1 MNVSSHLPP
10 RRGFQSLTTRLIV
23 WTLLSVGSVYGATLA
38 ISNALARRMAIAA
51 AAREADNETDA
62 AVKSIRG
69 VLHAV
74 EEQTMV
80 LAETLEALQPA
91 EQGMKRLLRRFVSG
105 NRDVFGAA
113 IAFAPGAFVSRV
125 QHYALYYHR
134 DLRQPDKLVPA
145 DLASERNR
153 YWERDW
159 YSGAVRSGQP
169 RWSDPYRDD
178 GGAGLTIV
186 TYSVPF
192 YGPRGGVAGVVTA
205 DLLLHW
211 LDARV
216 AEVELGR
223 SGFGVI
229 ISASGRIIAA
239 SGRRR
244 ERTEVSET
252 VLHNVPE
259 NERVRLQPVVQKMAA
274 GERGFAPV
282 EVGGVLYRLTFEPIG
297 YAGWSLAT
305 LYPEAEL
312 LEEVGGLRVIQVSLA
327 VGGLAVL
334 MLVVVILSHRF
345 TRPLQ
350 ALAASAGQMATGDL
364 DAALPPVET
373 RDEVGVLNRAVHE
386 MRDSL
391 KAYIADLRE
400 TTAAKERLESE
411 LKVARRIQADML
423 PREKAG
429 GPGEGYE
436 LAATLV
442 PARAVGGDLFHH
454 FRHGSKVAFLVGDV
468 SGKGVPAALFMA
480 RTKTLFEAIGAREE
494 DPGAILVA
502 ANHNLCTENEAGMFV
517 TCVCGVLDVESGD
530 LAFALAGHEP
540 PVLAPAEGTV
550 APLSVEGGRVL
561 GLIEESDY
569 PVNRRRLRD
578 RDAVVLYTD
587 GVSEAQDP
595 EGDFFGVERI
605 VDVIGRHRR
614 DDASAITGGLL
625 EAVRAFSG
633 TTVQYDDIT
642 LMTLRY
648 LASPR

>member
-1 MNVSSHLPP
+1 MSSPSRTP
-10 RRGFQSLTTRLIV
+10 TGRGFRSLTTRLIV
-23 WTLLSVGSVYGATLA
+23 WTLLSVGVVYVVTLA
-38 ISNALARRMAIAA
+38 ISNGIARRMAIAA

-62 AVKSIRG
+62 AVKGIG
-69 VLHAV
+69 DVLHAV

-80 LAETLEALQPA
+80 LAETLEALQPD
-91 EQGMKRLLRRFVSG
+91 EVGMKRLLRRFVSG

-113 IAFAPGAFVSRV
+113 IAFAPKAFASRV
-125 QHYALYYHR
+125 EHYALCYHR
-134 DLRQPDKLVPA
+134 DPSHPDELVSA
-145 DLASERNR
+145 DLASGRYR

-159 YSGAVRSGQP
+159 YTEPARTGQP
-169 RWSDPYRDD
+169 RWSEPYVDE
-178 GGAGLTIV
+178 GGVAVTIV
-186 TYSVPF
+186 TYSFPF
-192 YGPRGGVAGVVTA
+192 RGPGGEVRGVVTA
-205 DLLLHW
+205 NLRLRW

-216 AEVELGR
+216 AAVSLGR

-229 ISASGRIIAA
+229 ISRSRRIIAS
-239 SGRRR
+239 SGRPR
-244 ERTEVSET
+244 ERIEASEA
-252 VLHNVPE
+252 VLDHVPAP
-259 NERVRLQPVVQKMAA
+259 ERERLQPIVQKIVA
-274 GERGFAPV
+274 GESGFAPV
-282 EVGGVLYRLTFEPIG
+282 EVGGVRYRLTFQPVG

-312 LEEVGGLRVIQVSLA
+312 LQDVWGLRRIQAGLSIGGL
-327 VGGLAVL
+327 GLL
-334 MLVVVILSHRF
+334 TIVVVILSRRL

-373 RDEVGVLNRAVHE
+373 RDEVGELNGAVHE

-391 KAYIADLRE
+391 KTYIADLRE

-411 LKVARRIQADML
+411 LKVARRIQIDML
-423 PREKAG
+423 PRGEAG

-436 LAATLV
+436 LAATVV

-454 FRHGSKVAFLVGDV
+454 FRHGSKVSFLVGDV

-480 RTKTLFEAIGAREE
+480 RTKTLFEAIGSREE
-494 DPGAILVA
+494 DPGAILAA
-502 ANHNLCTENEAGMFV
+502 ANQNLCTENEAGMFV
-517 TCVCGVLDVESGD
+517 TCVCGVLDVGNGD

-540 PVLAPAEGTV
+540 PVLASAEGPV
-550 APLSVEGGRVL
+550 SPLAAVGGRVL

-569 PVNRRRLRD
+569 PVNRLRLAP

-605 VDVIGRHRR
+605 VDVVGRHRHE
-614 DDASAITGGLL
+614 DASAITGGLL
-625 EAVRAFSG
+625 EAVRAFSASAL
-633 TTVQYDDIT
+633 QYDDIT

-648 LASPR
+648 LASSR